1 MLLTIFLP
9 KIWLTEAIG
18 GWKTVEAKKNEVPA
32 QKASIV
38 VPPRR
43 SVIIGNATL
52 RDVESNAEARV
63 MIESVIKIM

>member
-9 KIWLTEAIG
+9 KIWLMETNV
-18 GWKTVEAKKNEVPA
+18 GWKTVEVKKNEVPA

-43 SVIIGNATL
+43 LVIIGKATL
-52 RDVESNAEARV
+52 SDVESNAEARV